1 MAKFKIGSLAKY
13 AAAASMMMLATQGD
27 ALAQHQ
33 EIEINANTP
42 GVTTGSSTV
51 LFGGG
56 GTRNYVATF
65 FTPSATRSYI
75 FGQRQSTIDS
85 VIEIYQGSFNPT
97 SNSNVL
103 LGSDDDGY
111 SSAMNTPG
119 GYASG
124 SVNGF
129 TGAVNCGGTVQAP
142 SPNLCPQLSIQLT
155 SGQRITLVVTSFSAN
170 VQLGFPQIFYTDGP
184 GTFTADDSQVA
195 PSAPAAPAGPD
206 MLYTVIAV
214 SLNELGV
221 RSVILRHATATT
233 NALDY
238 DCSVFDTNNVC
249 VSVGAR
255 YGQLGSDN
263 NEFTGLFTA
272 AYRVTNEIRLGLFA
286 DHRFSG
292 TTPDGMRLRNN
303 TPIFGGFAVYQENA
317 DTSGFRFRASVAY
330 QEAQLRVTRSELTNT
345 EPGQGTSTLGSL
357 GFGAEVSYGLRDA
370 NGWVFAPYA
379 GIRRLETSRGR
390 YTETTSDSVEFP
402 LSYNRF
408 GQYVTSGITGVRVQ
422 GPIADGLTFV
432 AGAGLEYDLNSRL
445 DAYSG
450 TSTVPGLAGFS
461 VTTDE
466 NAHRLR
472 AVGSAGLRYAVASNQ
487 QLMLD
492 AGVRETPYSDKP
504 NITTMVRY
512 AIGF

>member
-1 MAKFKIGSLAKY
+1 V
-13 AAAASMMMLATQGD
+13 AA
-27 ALAQHQ
+27 
-33 EIEINANTP
+33 
-42 GVTTGSSTV
+42 
-51 LFGGG
+51 
-56 GTRNYVATF
+56 F
-65 FTPSATRSYI
+65 FTPSATRTYI
-75 FGQRQSTIDS
+75 FGQRQSPIDS
-85 VIEIYQGSFNPT
+85 VMAVYNGVFNA
-97 SNSNVL
+97 NSPSTNL
-103 LGSDDDGY
+103 LGVDDDGY
-111 SSAMNTPG
+111 VPFAG
-119 GYASG
+119 L
-124 SVNGF
+124 V
-129 TGAVNCGGTVQAP
+129 GAVSCGGTDI
-142 SPNLCPQLSIQLT
+142 LCPQLTLSLT
-155 SGQRITLVVTSFSAN
+155 SGQQVTLVVTSFSPGVA
-170 VQLGFPQIFYTDGP
+170 VGLPQVFYTDGP
-184 GTFTADDSQVA
+184 GAFTAAAAA
-195 PSAPAAPAGPD
+195 PSQPPAQAPAPVPVGPD
-206 MLYTVIAV
+206 VLHTVI
-214 SLNELGV
+214 SILLNEVGV

-450 TSTVPGLAGFS
+450 TSTVPGLESFS

-466 NAHRLR
+466 DARRLR
-472 AVGSAGLRYAVASNQ
+472 AVGSAGLRYNVAANQ

-512 AIGF
+512 AMGF

>member
-27 ALAQHQ
+27 ALAQYQ

-42 GVTTGSSTV
+42 GVTAGSSTV
-51 LFGGG
+51 LFNGM
-56 GTRNYVATF
+56 GTRSYVATF
-65 FTPSATRSYI
+65 FTPTATQTYI
-75 FGQRQSTIDS
+75 FGQRQSPIDS
-85 VIEIYQGSFNPT
+85 VMEIYNGSFNPS
-97 SNSNVL
+97 SNANRLAFS
-103 LGSDDDGY
+103 DDGY
-111 SSAMNTPG
+111 NANSVPG
-119 GYASG
+119 L
-124 SVNGF
+124 V
-129 TGAVNCGGTVQAP
+129 GAVSCGGQ
-142 SPNLCPQLSIQLT
+142 PNLCPQITIQLT
-155 SGQRITLVVTSFSAN
+155 SGQRVTLVVTSYSAGAP
-170 VQLGFPQIFYTDGP
+170 VGFPQIFYTDGP
-184 GTFTADDSQVA
+184 GAFTASDA
-195 PSAPAAPAGPD
+195 PPGPD
-206 MLYTVIAV
+206 MDNTVI
-214 SLNELGV
+214 SILLNEPGV
-221 RSVILRHATATT
+221 RSLLLRHATATT

-272 AYRVTNEIRLGLFA
+272 AYRVTDEIRLGLFA

-303 TPIFGGFAVYQENA
+303 SPIFGGFAVYQENA

-357 GFGAEVSYGLRDA
+357 GFGAEVSYGLRDT

-390 YTETTSDSVEFP
+390 YTETTSDSVEYP

-422 GPIADGLTFV
+422 GPLADGLTFV

-445 DAYSG
+445 NAYSG
-450 TSTVPGLAGFS
+450 TSTVPGLESFS

-466 NAHRLR
+466 DARRLR
-472 AVGSAGLRYAVASNQ
+472 AVGSAGLRYNVAANQ

-512 AIGF
+512 AMGF